1 MGNTEENTGNIIG
14 EDMMDKKLVNY
25 ELFQLVQSAAEQE
38 LSEQDMTEK
47 SLIDE
52 LQLDSVALM
61 ELAAEI
67 EERFGIHLDES
78 PSLLELFDNYDKLLE
93 YLQQN
98 AADHNVSG
106 KENV

>member
-1 MGNTEENTGNIIG
+1 LNKKQIQHILNGIMRNIVSEE
-14 EDMMDKKLVNY
+14 
-25 ELFQLVQSAAEQE
+25 
-38 LSEQDMTEK
+38 MTLKEFKGK
-47 SLIDE
+47 SLIDD

-67 EERFGIHLDES
+67 EERFGIHLDEA

-98 AADHNVSG
+98 TVDNYVSG

>member
-1 MGNTEENTGNIIG
+1 MRNIVSEE
-14 EDMMDKKLVNY
+14 
-25 ELFQLVQSAAEQE
+25 
-38 LSEQDMTEK
+38 MTLKEFKGK
-47 SLIDE
+47 SLIDD

-67 EERFGIHLDES
+67 EERFGINLDEA

-98 AADHNVSG
+98 AVDHNVSG

>member
-1 MGNTEENTGNIIG
+1 MNKKQIQHILNGIMRNIVSEE
-14 EDMMDKKLVNY
+14 MMLKEFKG
-25 ELFQLVQSAAEQE
+25 
-38 LSEQDMTEK
+38 K
-47 SLIDE
+47 SLIDD

-67 EERFGIHLDES
+67 EERFGINLDEA

>member
-1 MGNTEENTGNIIG
+1 MNKKQIQHILNGIMRNIVSEE
-14 EDMMDKKLVNY
+14 
-25 ELFQLVQSAAEQE
+25 
-38 LSEQDMTEK
+38 MTLKEFKGK
-47 SLIDE
+47 SLIDD

-67 EERFGIHLDES
+67 EERFGIHLDEA

-98 AADHNVSG
+98 AVDHNVSG

>member
-1 MGNTEENTGNIIG
+1 MNKKQIQHILNGIMRNIVSEE
-14 EDMMDKKLVNY
+14 
-25 ELFQLVQSAAEQE
+25 
-38 LSEQDMTEK
+38 MTLKEFKGK
-47 SLIDE
+47 SLIDD

-67 EERFGIHLDES
+67 EERFGIHLDEA

-98 AADHNVSG
+98 TVDNYVSG

>member
-1 MGNTEENTGNIIG
+1 MNKKQIQHILNGIMRNIVSEE
-14 EDMMDKKLVNY
+14 
-25 ELFQLVQSAAEQE
+25 
-38 LSEQDMTEK
+38 MTLKEFKGK

-67 EERFGIHLDES
+67 EERFGIHLDEA

>member
-1 MGNTEENTGNIIG
+1 MNKKQIQHILNGIMRNIVSEEKTLKEFKG
-14 EDMMDKKLVNY
+14 
-25 ELFQLVQSAAEQE
+25 
-38 LSEQDMTEK
+38 K
-47 SLIDE
+47 SLIDD

-67 EERFGIHLDES
+67 EERFGIHLDEA

>member
-1 MGNTEENTGNIIG
+1 MDIQTGLNQII
-14 EDMMDKKLVNY
+14 
-25 ELFQLVQSAAEQE
+25 AEIV
-38 LSEQDMTEK
+38 EQTNVLNNPTGK
-47 SLIDE
+47 SLIDD

-67 EERFGIHLDES
+67 EERFGIHLDEA

-98 AADHNVSG
+98 AVDHNVSG

>member
-1 MGNTEENTGNIIG
+1 MNKKQIQHILNGIMRNIVS
-14 EDMMDKKLVNY
+14 EDMTLKEFKG
-25 ELFQLVQSAAEQE
+25 
-38 LSEQDMTEK
+38 K
-47 SLIDE
+47 SLIDD

-67 EERFGIHLDES
+67 EERFGIHLDEA

>member
-1 MGNTEENTGNIIG
+1 MNKKQIQHILNGIMRNIVSEE
-14 EDMMDKKLVNY
+14 
-25 ELFQLVQSAAEQE
+25 
-38 LSEQDMTEK
+38 MTLKEFKGK
-47 SLIDE
+47 SLIDD

-61 ELAAEI
+61 EPAAEI
-67 EERFGIHLDES
+67 EERFGIHLDEA

-98 AADHNVSG
+98 TVDNYVSG

>member
-1 MGNTEENTGNIIG
+1 MNKKQIQHILNGIMRNIVSEE
-14 EDMMDKKLVNY
+14 
-25 ELFQLVQSAAEQE
+25 
-38 LSEQDMTEK
+38 MTLKEFKGK
-47 SLIDE
+47 SLIDD

-67 EERFGIHLDES
+67 EERFGIHLDEA

-98 AADHNVSG
+98 AADLNVSG

>member
-1 MGNTEENTGNIIG
+1 MNKKQIQHILNGIMRNII
-14 EDMMDKKLVNY
+14 
-25 ELFQLVQSAAEQE
+25 
-38 LSEQDMTEK
+38 SEEMTLKEFKGK
-47 SLIDE
+47 SLIDD

-67 EERFGIHLDES
+67 EERFGIHRDEA
-78 PSLLELFDNYDKLLE
+78 PSLLELFDNYDELLE

-98 AADHNVSG
+98 TVDNYVSG

>member
-67 EERFGIHLDES
+67 EERFGIHLDEA

-98 AADHNVSG
+98 TVDNYVSG

>member
-1 MGNTEENTGNIIG
+1 LNKKQIQHILNGIMRNIVSEE
-14 EDMMDKKLVNY
+14 
-25 ELFQLVQSAAEQE
+25 
-38 LSEQDMTEK
+38 MTLKEFKGK
-47 SLIDE
+47 SLIDD

-67 EERFGIHLDES
+67 EERFGIHLDEA

>member
-1 MGNTEENTGNIIG
+1 MRNIVSEE
-14 EDMMDKKLVNY
+14 
-25 ELFQLVQSAAEQE
+25 
-38 LSEQDMTEK
+38 MTLKEFKGK
-47 SLIDE
+47 SLIDD

-67 EERFGIHLDES
+67 EERFGIHLDEA

-98 AADHNVSG
+98 AVDHNVSG

>member
-1 MGNTEENTGNIIG
+1 MNKKQIQHILNGIMRNIVSEE
-14 EDMMDKKLVNY
+14 
-25 ELFQLVQSAAEQE
+25 
-38 LSEQDMTEK
+38 MTLKEFKGK
-47 SLIDE
+47 SLIDD

-67 EERFGIHLDES
+67 EERFVIHLDEA

>member
-1 MGNTEENTGNIIG
+1 MRNIVSEE
-14 EDMMDKKLVNY
+14 
-25 ELFQLVQSAAEQE
+25 
-38 LSEQDMTEK
+38 MTLKEFKGK
-47 SLIDE
+47 SLIDD

-67 EERFGIHLDES
+67 EERFGIHLDEA

-106 KENV
+106 KENVRVWQEMKEWKV

>member
-1 MGNTEENTGNIIG
+1 MNKKQIQHILNGIMRNIVSEE
-14 EDMMDKKLVNY
+14 
-25 ELFQLVQSAAEQE
+25 
-38 LSEQDMTEK
+38 MTLKEFKGK

-67 EERFGIHLDES
+67 EERFGIHLDEA

-98 AADHNVSG
+98 AADLVFR
-106 KENV
+106 

>member
-1 MGNTEENTGNIIG
+1 MDIQTGLNQII
-14 EDMMDKKLVNY
+14 
-25 ELFQLVQSAAEQE
+25 AEIV
-38 LSEQDMTEK
+38 EQTNVLNNPTGK
-47 SLIDE
+47 SLIDD

-67 EERFGIHLDES
+67 EERFGINLDEA

-98 AADHNVSG
+98 AVDHNVSG

>member
-1 MGNTEENTGNIIG
+1 MNKKQIQHILNGIMRNIVSEE
-14 EDMMDKKLVNY
+14 
-25 ELFQLVQSAAEQE
+25 
-38 LSEQDMTEK
+38 MTLKEFKGK
-47 SLIDE
+47 SLIDD

-67 EERFGIHLDES
+67 EERFGINLDEA

-106 KENV
+106 

>member
-1 MGNTEENTGNIIG
+1 MNKKQIQHILNGIMRNIVSEE
-14 EDMMDKKLVNY
+14 
-25 ELFQLVQSAAEQE
+25 
-38 LSEQDMTEK
+38 MTLKEFKGK
-47 SLIDE
+47 SLIDD

-67 EERFGIHLDES
+67 EERFGIHLDEA

-98 AADHNVSG
+98 TVDHNVSG

>member
-1 MGNTEENTGNIIG
+1 MRNIVSEE
-14 EDMMDKKLVNY
+14 
-25 ELFQLVQSAAEQE
+25 
-38 LSEQDMTEK
+38 MTLKEFKGK
-47 SLIDE
+47 SLIDD

-67 EERFGIHLDES
+67 EERFGINLDEA

>member
-1 MGNTEENTGNIIG
+1 MNKKQIQHILNGIMRNIVSEE
-14 EDMMDKKLVNY
+14 
-25 ELFQLVQSAAEQE
+25 
-38 LSEQDMTEK
+38 MTLKEFKGK
-47 SLIDE
+47 SLIDD

-61 ELAAEI
+61 ELAVEI
-67 EERFGIHLDES
+67 EERFGIHLDEA

>member
-1 MGNTEENTGNIIG
+1 MNKKQIQHILNGIMRNIVSEE
-14 EDMMDKKLVNY
+14 
-25 ELFQLVQSAAEQE
+25 
-38 LSEQDMTEK
+38 MTLKEFKGK
-47 SLIDE
+47 SLIDD

-67 EERFGIHLDES
+67 EERFGIHLDEA

>member
-1 MGNTEENTGNIIG
+1 MNKKQIQHILNGIMRNIVSEE
-14 EDMMDKKLVNY
+14 
-25 ELFQLVQSAAEQE
+25 
-38 LSEQDMTEK
+38 MTLKEFKGK
-47 SLIDE
+47 SLIDD

-67 EERFGIHLDES
+67 EERFGINLDEA
-78 PSLLELFDNYDKLLE
+78 PSLLELFDNYDKPLE

-98 AADHNVSG
+98 AVDHNVSG

>member
-1 MGNTEENTGNIIG
+1 MNKKQIQHILNGIMRNIVSEE
-14 EDMMDKKLVNY
+14 
-25 ELFQLVQSAAEQE
+25 
-38 LSEQDMTEK
+38 MTLKEFKGK
-47 SLIDE
+47 SLIDD

-67 EERFGIHLDES
+67 EESFGIHLDEA

>member
-1 MGNTEENTGNIIG
+1 MRNIVSEE
-14 EDMMDKKLVNY
+14 
-25 ELFQLVQSAAEQE
+25 
-38 LSEQDMTEK
+38 MTLKEFKGK
-47 SLIDE
+47 SLIDD

-67 EERFGIHLDES
+67 EERFGIHLDEA

-98 AADHNVSG
+98 TVDNYVSG

>member
-1 MGNTEENTGNIIG
+1 MNKKQIQHILNDIMRNIVSEE
-14 EDMMDKKLVNY
+14 
-25 ELFQLVQSAAEQE
+25 
-38 LSEQDMTEK
+38 MTLKEFKGK
-47 SLIDE
+47 SLIDD

-67 EERFGIHLDES
+67 EERFGINLDEA

-98 AADHNVSG
+98 TVDNYVSG

>member
-1 MGNTEENTGNIIG
+1 MRNIVSEE
-14 EDMMDKKLVNY
+14 MMLKEFKG
-25 ELFQLVQSAAEQE
+25 
-38 LSEQDMTEK
+38 K
-47 SLIDE
+47 SLIDD
-52 LQLDSVALM
+52 LQLDSAALM

-67 EERFGIHLDES
+67 EERFGIHLDEA

-98 AADHNVSG
+98 AVDHNVSG

>member
-1 MGNTEENTGNIIG
+1 MNKKQIQHILNGIMRNIVSEE
-14 EDMMDKKLVNY
+14 
-25 ELFQLVQSAAEQE
+25 
-38 LSEQDMTEK
+38 MTLKEFKGK

-67 EERFGIHLDES
+67 EERFGIHLDEA

-98 AADHNVSG
+98 AVDHNVIG

>member
-1 MGNTEENTGNIIG
+1 
-14 EDMMDKKLVNY
+14 
-25 ELFQLVQSAAEQE
+25 
-38 LSEQDMTEK
+38 
-47 SLIDE
+47 
-52 LQLDSVALM
+52 M

-67 EERFGIHLDES
+67 EERFGIHLDEA

>member
-1 MGNTEENTGNIIG
+1 MRNIVSEE
-14 EDMMDKKLVNY
+14 
-25 ELFQLVQSAAEQE
+25 
-38 LSEQDMTEK
+38 MTLKEFKGK
-47 SLIDE
+47 SLIDD

-67 EERFGIHLDES
+67 EERFGIHLDEA

>member
-1 MGNTEENTGNIIG
+1 MNKKQIQHILNAIMRNIVSEE
-14 EDMMDKKLVNY
+14 
-25 ELFQLVQSAAEQE
+25 
-38 LSEQDMTEK
+38 MTLKEFKGK
-47 SLIDE
+47 SLIDD

-67 EERFGIHLDES
+67 EERFGIHLDEA

>member
-38 LSEQDMTEK
+38 LSEQDLTGK
-47 SLIDE
+47 SLIDD

-67 EERFGIHLDES
+67 EERFGIHLDEA

>member
-1 MGNTEENTGNIIG
+1 MNKKQIQHILNGIMRNIVSEE
-14 EDMMDKKLVNY
+14 
-25 ELFQLVQSAAEQE
+25 
-38 LSEQDMTEK
+38 MTLKEFKGK
-47 SLIDE
+47 SLIDD

-67 EERFGIHLDES
+67 EERFGIHLDEA

-98 AADHNVSG
+98 VADHNVSG

>member
-1 MGNTEENTGNIIG
+1 MNKKQIQHILNGIMRNIVSEE
-14 EDMMDKKLVNY
+14 
-25 ELFQLVQSAAEQE
+25 
-38 LSEQDMTEK
+38 MTLKEFKGK

-67 EERFGIHLDES
+67 EERFGIHLDEA

-98 AADHNVSG
+98 AVDHNVSG

>member
-1 MGNTEENTGNIIG
+1 MRNIVSEE
-14 EDMMDKKLVNY
+14 
-25 ELFQLVQSAAEQE
+25 
-38 LSEQDMTEK
+38 MTLKEFKGK

-67 EERFGIHLDES
+67 EERFGIHLDEA

-98 AADHNVSG
+98 AVDHNVSG

>member
-14 EDMMDKKLVNY
+14 EDIMDKKLVNY

-38 LSEQDMTEK
+38 LSEQDMTGK
-47 SLIDE
+47 SLIDD
-52 LQLDSVALM
+52 L
-61 ELAAEI
+61 
-67 EERFGIHLDES
+67 HLDEA

>member
-1 MGNTEENTGNIIG
+1 MFIKKKCVNI
-14 EDMMDKKLVNY
+14 K
-25 ELFQLVQSAAEQE
+25 
-38 LSEQDMTEK
+38 EK
-47 SLIDE
+47 SDDDLA
-52 LQLDSVALM
+52 LDSVALM

-67 EERFGIHLDES
+67 EERFGIHLDEA

-98 AADHNVSG
+98 AVDHNVSG